1 MKLLTI
7 KQPWASLI
15 CLGIKDVENRT
26 WKQDSLVG
34 EKLLI
39 MSSKKDVDIA
49 KTNTV
54 WRNEYLRL
62 VENGT
67 ISSLELL
74 PKGKIIGYVD
84 VDAIEEE
91 SDSIWSADASHFKYV
106 LKNAHLF
113 KIPLDGV
120 HGQPRTINY
129 DIDISTLLSIPT
141 EN

>member
-84 VDAIEEE
+84 VDAIEEV
-91 SDSIWSADASHFKYV
+91 SDSIWSADASHFKSV

-120 HGQPRTINY
+120 YGQPRTINY

>member
-26 WKQDSLVG
+26 WRQKSLVG

-49 KTNTV
+49 KTNAI
-54 WRNEYLRL
+54 WRDEYFRL
-62 VENGT
+62 VKNGV
-67 ISSLELL
+67 IPSLELL

-84 VDAIEEE
+84 VVDIKEEY
-91 SDSIWSADASHFKYV
+91 DYIWAADASHFTYV

-113 KIPLDGV
+113 KTPLDGV

-129 DIDISTLLSIPT
+129 DIDINTLLSIPI
-141 EN
+141 EK

>member
-120 HGQPRTINY
+120 HGQPRAINY

>member
-26 WKQDSLVG
+26 WRQDSLVG

-39 MSSKKDVDIA
+39 MSSKKGVDIA
-49 KTNTV
+49 NTNAT
-54 WRNEYLRL
+54 WRKEYFRL
-62 VENGT
+62 VENGA
-67 ISSLELL
+67 ILPLDLL

-84 VDAIEEE
+84 IVAIKAE
-91 SDSIWSADASHFKYV
+91 SDSIWAADDSHFKYV
-106 LKNAHLF
+106 LRNAHLF
-113 KIPLDGV
+113 KTPIDGV

-141 EN
+141 Y